1 MTNEATIRV
10 VLVLSVVFGWANQL
24 VDVKGAFLCGNF
36 QEEKPIYMKVPEGF
50 ETHYTEG
57 MVLKLMKTIYGL
69 KQAARAFWQE
79 LSAALCDMR

>member
-36 QEEKPIYMKVPEGF
+36 QEEKPIYMKVRRKGSKPIIQ
-50 ETHYTEG
+50 
-57 MVLKLMKTIYGL
+57 K
-69 KQAARAFWQE
+69 AW
-79 LSAALCDMR
+79 C